1 MQHSLF
7 RRLFVGF
14 FAWFGFVVMLLVVI
28 AIVGGIAIAMN
39 RPGVPDK
46 TILTVDLTRAF
57 TDGPPQG
64 SLESTLFGAR
74 PTLRQTIETIDAAA
88 KDRRVVGMI
97 ARLGGDGAYLIGQ
110 IQELR
115 DAVTGFRASGK
126 FAYGYADGFG
136 ELGGGTGSYYLA
148 TAFDRIWLQPYSS
161 LGLVGLRAEQPF
173 FHNSLEKAGIEAR
186 IDHREEF
193 KTAMNM
199 FTDTKMTPA
208 HREETESLLASLF
221 GQIARGI
228 AERRHIT
235 EAQVRGL
242 IDKGPFSS
250 EDAYALNLVDF
261 LGGRDDTIAA
271 AKAKAGGSGNLLGL
285 DDYAAAKGELHRNG
299 PTIAVIDA
307 DGLIQSGEA
316 SPGPLST
323 NRFGVGA
330 DTLARA
336 FREATNDP
344 KVRAIVFR
352 VDSPG
357 GSAVASETI
366 WEATLYAGKMRKP
379 LIVSMGDLAASG
391 GYYISAN
398 ADKIVAEPGTLT
410 GSIGVVGG
418 KYVIS
423 GLSDKL
429 GITWD
434 SAQIG
439 AHAGI
444 ASITQD
450 FSTEGKELF
459 EKSLDHF
466 YIGFKSR
473 VAQGRKFDANKVE
486 EIAKGRVWTGE
497 QARANG
503 LVDAL
508 GGFDVALDLAK
519 HAAGIDL
526 GSDVTLVN
534 FPRNNGSIW
543 SRLFHHGQEAAVMAA
558 IRPYWEILSLAVA
571 PPGAYTMAP
580 IIIK

>member
-14 FAWFGFVVMLLVVI
+14 FAWFGFVVMLLVVVG
-28 AIVGGIAIAMN
+28 IVAGIAIATD
-39 RPGVPDK
+39 RPKVPGK
-46 TILTVDLTRAF
+46 TIITVDLTQAF

-64 SLESTLFGAR
+64 SLEGALFGTR

-88 KDRRVVGMI
+88 KDDRVVGMI

-115 DAVTGFRASGK
+115 DAIAGFRANGK

-136 ELGGGTGSYYLA
+136 ELGGGTGSYHLA

-173 FHNSLEKAGIEAR
+173 FHNSLEKAGIAAR

-228 AERRHIT
+228 AERRHVT
-235 EAQVRGL
+235 EADVRRF
-242 IDKGPFSS
+242 IDQGPFSS
-250 EDAYALNLVDF
+250 EDAYALGLVDF

-271 AKAKAGGSGNLLGL
+271 AKAKAGGSGNLLGIE
-285 DDYAAAKGELHRNG
+285 DYAAAKGKLHRSG
-299 PTIAVIDA
+299 PDIAVIDA

-316 SPGPLST
+316 RPGPFSA

-366 WEATLYAGKMRKP
+366 WEATLYARKMHKP

-398 ADKIVAEPGTLT
+398 ADTIVAEPGTLT

-418 KYVIS
+418 KYVIA
-423 GLSDKL
+423 GLSEKL

-439 AHAGI
+439 THAGI
-444 ASITQD
+444 TSVTQD
-450 FSTEGKELF
+450 FSPDGKALF

-473 VAQGRKFDANKVE
+473 VAQGRKFDADKIE
-486 EIAKGRVWTGE
+486 QIAKGRVWTGE

-503 LVDAL
+503 LVDVL

-526 GSDVTLVN
+526 GSDVTLVS
-534 FPRNNGSIW
+534 FPRERRSIW

-558 IRPYWEILSLAVA
+558 IRPYWQILSLAVS
-571 PPGAYTMAP
+571 PPGAYTMTP